1 MGNSRLQLGIMTE
14 YNPAPDLAPH
24 LWPDLPLNTTT
35 IIAPPGINPLT
46 TDLFRSIP
54 PPSLPPTTTM
64 ASPTTPPSHRPILDF
79 FSHALTSFHAST
91 TSFEVISTFSPPAR
105 SGPQQLLQ
113 NRITAPGPSPP
124 APPAP
129 TDATALIVLDS
140 SFNPPTRAHLRMA
153 VSAAREHRQKQKVPP
168 RVLLVLGVSN
178 ADKEAR
184 PAALEQRLGMM
195 WAFARD
201 LRRGLDEDDGGG
213 AEGVSVDICLSRQP
227 YFHDKSEAIARSG
240 FYGGGGDAGGP
251 EQVVLVG
258 YDTLVRIFDPK
269 YYGSVSAAA
278 SAGPGEETPLR
289 RALDPFFGR
298 AVLRVTARADAEWG
312 GRDEQA
318 AYLEDL
324 LKGDGLERI
333 GGSKEWAKSIE
344 IAEGRK
350 EGEAIVSSTLARDA
364 AKIRDG
370 ARLEELVTH
379 GVKRWIDGEKL
390 YTGDT

>member
-1 MGNSRLQLGIMTE
+1 
-14 YNPAPDLAPH
+14 
-24 LWPDLPLNTTT
+24 
-35 IIAPPGINPLT
+35 
-46 TDLFRSIP
+46 
-54 PPSLPPTTTM
+54 M

-79 FSHALTSFHAST
+79 FSRALTSFHAST
-91 TSFEVISTFSPPAR
+91 TPFEVISTFSPPAR

-124 APPAP
+124 AAPPAP
-129 TDATALIVLDS
+129 TDDATLIVLDS

-153 VSAAREHRQKQKVPP
+153 VSAASEHRQNQQKQAPP

-201 LRRGLDEDDGGG
+201 LRRGLDEGGGG

-240 FYGGGGDAGGP
+240 FYGGGP

-333 GGSKEWAKSIE
+333 GGSKEWAKRIE

-350 EGEAIVSSTLARDA
+350 EGEAVVSSTLARDA
-364 AKIRDG
+364 AKSRDG